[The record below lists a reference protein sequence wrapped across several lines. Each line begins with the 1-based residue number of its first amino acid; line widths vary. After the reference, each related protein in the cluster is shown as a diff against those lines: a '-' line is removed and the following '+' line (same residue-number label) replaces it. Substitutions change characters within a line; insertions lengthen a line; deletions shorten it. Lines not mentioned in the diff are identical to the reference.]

1 METGI
6 VGLPAP
12 PLEHVRWINEN
23 GDERSPLTLAELG
36 QGYSILYFFQ
46 DWCAGCH
53 AHGFPTFVTL
63 AEEFRNKGVGLAAVQ
78 TVFEGSEVNTLDRLR
93 ENQRRYGLHVPFGH
107 AVADSASGDA
117 VPAIMEAY
125 RSGGTP
131 WFVVIAPNGRVMY
144 DGFRLNAERLVQVLR
159 RERASSHASSQPGQA
174 CWPHRLRSPESTG

>member
-6 VGLPAP
+6 VGLTAP
-12 PLEHVRWINEN
+12 RFDHVRWIDEN

-36 QGYSILYFFQ
+36 QGFKILYFFQ

-63 AEEFRNKGVGLAAVQ
+63 AEELRDKRVGLAAIQ
-78 TVFEGSEVNTLDRLR
+78 TVFEGSEVNTFDRLR
-93 ENQRRYGLHVPFGH
+93 ENQRRYGLRVPFGH
-107 AVADSASGDA
+107 AVADSASADA

-131 WFVVIAPNGRVMY
+131 WFVVIAPDDRVVY
-144 DGFRLNAERLVQVLR
+144 DGFRPDAKSLVQTLR
-159 RERASSHASSQPGQA
+159 PLAA
-174 CWPHRLRSPESTG
+174 

>member
-12 PLEHVRWINEN
+12 PLENLRWIDEN

-36 QGYSILYFFQ
+36 HGFRILYFFQ

-63 AEEFRNKGVGLAAVQ
+63 AEGLRDKSVGDKSIGLAAIQ
-78 TVFEGSEVNTLDRLR
+78 TVFEGSDVNTFDRLR
-93 ENQRRYGLHVPFGH
+93 ENQRRYGLRVPFGH
-107 AVADSASGDA
+107 AVAEPAAEGA

-131 WFVVIAPNGRVMY
+131 WFVVIAPDGRVIY
-144 DGFRLNAERLVQVLR
+144 DGYRLDAESLVQTLR
-159 RERASSHASSQPGQA
+159 P
-174 CWPHRLRSPESTG
+174 LTD